1 MPRAW
6 PRWSISCVIYDRV
19 PRWGARTLLHVY
31 ISHVSRPLDGWRFV
45 CHQPWPTRGDKS
57 CMRIP
62 WFSQRG
68 QLLSSRVECARMDGR
83 CRLGGESSRIRATVY
98 YRINTNIGPVS
109 QRTCHV
115 LPIRFSDS
123 SLIDSSILYIF
134 VRPFLPWNKRRME
147 VRNKRLTRC
156 RARVS
161 TPNLRPEIIYL
172 IINLI
177 TFVRP
182 FNSKKRYCSRRS
194 LWVT

>member
-1 MPRAW
+1 
-6 PRWSISCVIYDRV
+6 
-19 PRWGARTLLHVY
+19 
-31 ISHVSRPLDGWRFV
+31 
-45 CHQPWPTRGDKS
+45 
-57 CMRIP
+57 MRIP

-109 QRTCHV
+109 QRTCCQFGS
-115 LPIRFSDS
+115 PTR

-147 VRNKRLTRC
+147 VRNKRLT
-156 RARVS
+156 RVS